1 MVGRMVFEPGERV
14 PPRRAQASL
23 AAEWDFEEID
33 YPTPATRAPRRS
45 LR

>member
-23 AAEWDFEEID
+23 VAEWDFQEID
-33 YPTPATRAPRRS
+33 YRGQRAPRRS
-45 LR
+45 RR